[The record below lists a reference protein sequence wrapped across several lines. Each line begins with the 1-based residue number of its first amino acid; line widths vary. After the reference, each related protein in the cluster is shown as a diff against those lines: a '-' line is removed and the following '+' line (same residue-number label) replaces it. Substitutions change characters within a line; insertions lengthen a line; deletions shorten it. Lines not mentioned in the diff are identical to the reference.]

1 MANKSLDDLISE
13 AIKESLMLLEYKFNP
28 EEAYQVFSSYG
39 IDDAQELSVNDLK
52 KVYRKLSAKYH
63 PDAGGSH
70 EDFLKIHAAYEALVD
85 FVTTQKAEAEARKK
99 KAEEQRKREQAS
111 RQERERQEADNKKR
125 QEQRAR
131 EQAEKEQQ
139 EQRARDEQRARERAE
154 EKATKE
160 KEEYFRPGSQAYEKD
175 KQEWFRSQ
183 DERRKNDR
191 AEHENW
197 LNRFIRQNRERR
209 DEIAARIRQR

>member
-13 AIKESLMLLEYKFNP
+13 TIRESLMLLEYRFNP

-39 IDDAQELSVNDLK
+39 IHDAQELSVNDLK

-63 PDAGGSH
+63 PDAGGTH
-70 EDFLKIHAAYEALVD
+70 EDFLKIHAAYESLVD
-85 FVTTQKAEAEARKK
+85 FVTTQKAEAETIKK
-99 KAEEQRKREQAS
+99 RAEEQRKREQAS
-111 RQERERQEADNKKR
+111 KQERERQEADKKKR

-131 EQAEKEQQ
+131 ERAEE
-139 EQRARDEQRARERAE
+139 RARERDRERAE
-154 EKATKE
+154 ERARKE
-160 KEEYFRPGSQAYEKD
+160 KEEYFKPGSQAYEKD
-175 KQEWFRSQ
+175 QQEWFRSQ

-197 LNRFIRQNRERR
+197 LNRFFRQNKEKR
-209 DEIAARIRQR
+209 DEIEARIRQR